1 MRAEYGIRSPKF
13 ERGAMQ
19 VEHEPVFS
27 HGLFC
32 PIEFAAQKTRLGLR
46 IGDLPGVGL
55 KRAEIPEFSPSPVA
69 HRDAQVAFVIAEVQE
84 R

>member
-32 PIEFAAQKTRLGLR
+32 QSSLLRKKRGLGLR
-46 IGDLPGVGL
+46 IGDLPGV
-55 KRAEIPEFSPSPVA
+55 A
-69 HRDAQVAFVIAEVQE
+69 
-84 R
+84 